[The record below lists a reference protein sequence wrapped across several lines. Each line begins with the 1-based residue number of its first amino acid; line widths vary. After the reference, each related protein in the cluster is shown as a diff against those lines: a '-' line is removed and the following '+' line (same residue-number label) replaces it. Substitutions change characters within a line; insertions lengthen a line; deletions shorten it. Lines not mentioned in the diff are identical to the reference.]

1 MAIRDFTSQH
11 QPSSANRNM
20 DDDAPSGLR
29 QELID
34 VVYQVH
40 RTRTRTVKKSWEPV
54 QGEYHPQF
62 NEANL
67 HKVIT
72 QSLGFQ
78 PAGEPYGGFRYAV
91 GRDIQKADW
100 PRVYD
105 LVSRLWDEIPVELK
119 PEYEAGVN
127 RILAAYSIAW
137 DLANDGC
144 LHRVTPPAV
153 QQQVEAAF
161 RELSDPRFAAA
172 LHSFQDAMNA
182 YDDRPQRGRDA
193 CKNIMDCL
201 EAVAKEVCRMPTAT
215 FGNVLAELRKTPG
228 VLSPETIS
236 VLQKLYDMANNHFRH
251 GMTTPF
257 VLQKAEVDFVLVS
270 CLAGI
275 LLFVRL

>member
-11 QPSSANRNM
+11 QPASANRNV
-20 DDDAPSGLR
+20 DNDAPAGLR

-34 VVYQVH
+34 LVYQVH
-40 RTRTRTVKKSWEPV
+40 RTPSTKKSFAPI

-72 QSLGFQ
+72 QSLGFEA
-78 PAGEPYGGFRYAV
+78 AGEPYGGFRYAV
-91 GRDIQKADW
+91 GRDIRKADW

-105 LVSRLWDEIPVELK
+105 LISRLWDEIPFELK
-119 PEYEAGVN
+119 AAYEAGVN

-137 DLANDGC
+137 DLGSDGC

-153 QQQVEAAF
+153 QQQIQAAF
-161 RELSDPRFAAA
+161 RELSDLRFTAA
-172 LHSFQDAMNA
+172 LHSFRDAMNA

-201 EAVAKEVCRMPTAT
+201 EAVAKEVCGMPTAT
-215 FGNVLAELRKTPG
+215 FGNVLAELRKTQ

>member
-1 MAIRDFTSQH
+1 VPIRDFTSQL
-11 QPSSANRNM
+11 QDNTSANRNV
-20 DDDAPSGLR
+20 DNDAPTGLR

-34 VVYQVH
+34 LVYQVH
-40 RTRTRTVKKSWEPV
+40 RTANSGSPFQPI

-72 QSLGFQ
+72 QSLGFGA
-78 PAGEPYGGFRYAV
+78 AGQPYGGFRYAV
-91 GRDIQKADW
+91 GRDIGRADW

-105 LVSRLWDEIPVELK
+105 LICRLWDEIPLELK
-119 PEYEAGVN
+119 ASYEAGVN

-137 DLANDGC
+137 DLGSDGR

-153 QQQVEAAF
+153 QQQIEAAF
-161 RELSDPRFAAA
+161 RELGDPRFAAA
-172 LHSFQDAMNA
+172 LDSFQDAMSA

-193 CKNIMDCL
+193 CKNIMDAL

-215 FGNVLAELRKTPG
+215 FGNVLAELRKNQA
-228 VLSPETIS
+228 LALETIA

-257 VLQKAEVDFVLVS
+257 VLKKAEVDFVLVS